1 MKLLI
6 ALLLASGPALA
17 DEAAFFRCRDIGD
30 AGNRLAC
37 YDAVKQPTAAEKREV
52 HVKAFGLV
60 PKRPEIE
67 TIDSRIVGRFEGW
80 EADQRIALANGQVWQ
95 VIDDSN
101 GVVMGNELKATVA
114 RGAMGAMYMEIE
126 GSRKSPRVKR
136 VK

>member
-17 DEAAFFRCRDIGD
+17 DEAAFFRCRDIVED
-30 AGNRLAC
+30 SKRLAC
-37 YDAVKQPTAAEKREV
+37 YDAVKQPTAAQKRELQEQ
-52 HVKAFGLV
+52 AFGV
-60 PKRPEIE
+60 APKRPELDAIQSVIPG
-67 TIDSRIVGRFEGW
+67 TFEGW
-80 EADQRIALANGQVWQ
+80 ESDQRIKLANGQVWQ
-95 VIDDSN
+95 VVDDSN
-101 GVVMGNELKATVA
+101 GIVMGKDLKATVA

>member
-6 ALLLASGPALA
+6 SLLLVSGPALA

-30 AGNRLAC
+30 DSKRLAC
-37 YDAVKQPTAAEKREV
+37 YDAVKKPTAEQKREV
-52 HVKAFGLV
+52 QEKAFGLV

-67 TIDSRIVGRFEGW
+67 TIQSVIPGTFEGW
-80 EADQRIALANGQVWQ
+80 EGDQNIRLANGQVWQ
-95 VIDDSN
+95 VVDDSN
-101 GVVMGNELKATVA
+101 GVVMGKDLKATVA

>member
-17 DEAAFFRCRDIGD
+17 DDAAFFRCRDISD
-30 AGNRLAC
+30 DSKRLAC
-37 YDAVKQPTAAEKREV
+37 YDAVRQPTAVQKREV
-52 HVKAFGLV
+52 QEQAFGLT
-60 PKRPEIE
+60 PKRPELA
-67 TIDSRIVGRFEGW
+67 TIQSVIPGSFEGW
-80 EADQRIALANGQVWQ
+80 EGDQRIRLANGQVWQ
-95 VIDDSN
+95 VVDDSN
-101 GVVMGNELKATVA
+101 GAVTGKDLTATVA

>member
-6 ALLLASGPALA
+6 ALLLVSGPALA

-30 AGNRLAC
+30 DNKRLAC
-37 YDAVKQPTAAEKREV
+37 YDAVKKPTAEQKREV
-52 HVKAFGLV
+52 QEKAFGLV

-67 TIDSRIVGRFEGW
+67 TIESVIPGTFEGW
-80 EADQRIALANGQVWQ
+80 EGDQNIKLANGQVWQ
-95 VIDDSN
+95 VVDDSN
-101 GVVMGNELKATVA
+101 GVVMGKDLKATVA

-126 GSRKSPRVKR
+126 GARKSPRVKR

>member
-30 AGNRLAC
+30 DSKRLAC
-37 YDAVKQPTAAEKREV
+37 YDAVKKPTAEQKREV
-52 HVKAFGLV
+52 QVQAFGLAA
-60 PKRPEIE
+60 KRPEIE
-67 TIDSRIVGRFEGW
+67 TIESHIAGNFDGW
-80 EADQRIALANGQVWQ
+80 EGDQRIKLANGQVWQ
-95 VIDDSN
+95 VVDDSN
-101 GVVMGNELKATVA
+101 GIVMGKDLKATVA